1 MMLGL
6 TINALT
12 IKRSVG
18 CLPAMCLVILFG
30 IAGCGSGSDQT
41 QEEVAHPP
49 KKSAASHGTERTPT
63 GAVSPVA
70 WSLAHRTGP
79 RSIEI
84 ISWVGHCAGRPKPR
98 IVRVRKRVRHG
109 EFYLTVFVFR
119 PRSDGEDGNP
129 DPSDLSPAELRRY
142 VAAHNCPGVRL
153 ALRKTIRFNE
163 TIEGHDLFDEGTVPP
178 SARS

>member
-1 MMLGL
+1 M
-6 TINALT
+6 T
-12 IKRSVG
+12 KRSVG

-49 KKSAASHGTERTPT
+49 KQSAASHGTERTPR

-84 ISWVGHCAGRPKPR
+84 ISWVGHCVGSPRPR
-98 IVRVRKRVRHG
+98 IVRVDKRVG
-109 EFYLTVFVFR
+109 DGKVYLTVFVEKS
-119 PRSDGEDGNP
+119 RSDSANRGP
-129 DPSDLSPAELRRY
+129 DPSGLSRKELKRY
-142 VAAHNCPGVRL
+142 IRNYGRYLCPDVRL
-153 ALRKTIRFNE
+153 RLQKTVVFDRPLADLR
-163 TIEGHDLFDEGTVPP
+163 LFDGATVPSSP
-178 SARS
+178 RS